1 MLHLQCNGL
10 LHSDICG
17 SILACNSPQLF
28 AAYRVLRRLP
38 MPRHPPCALISLTVS
53 ILRIELRVASQ
64 LILIFWI
71 FLILESNGS
80 ELCLSHYE
88 KFYFV
93 VFLPRCFTCVRYYT
107 FFLIALLLLYSVFK
121 MLLTTFR
128 LPWWAQVD
136 SNHRPHAYQACAL
149 TTWAMRPFSR
159 IAHGSLVHSLFPLG
173 GDEED
178 RTPDPLLAKQV
189 LSQLSYTPI

>member
-28 AAYRVLRRLP
+28 AAYRVLHRLP

-64 LILIFWI
+64 L

-121 MLLTTFR
+121 MLLTVY
-128 LPWWAQVD
+128 L
-136 SNHRPHAYQACAL
+136 NC
-149 TTWAMRPFSR
+149 
-159 IAHGSLVHSLFPLG
+159 LG
-173 GDEED
+173 GHKWT
-178 RTPDPLLAKQV
+178 RTTDLTLIRRA
-189 LSQLSYTPI
+189 L

>member
-38 MPRHPPCALISLTVS
+38 MPRHPPCALISLTIS
-53 ILRIELRVASQ
+53 IPTELNYVFLRNTFDSANQISSCFATLAAFKILLRIFPAA
-64 LILIFWI
+64 LILK
-71 FLILESNGS
+71 SNGS

-149 TTWAMRPFSR
+149 TT
-159 IAHGSLVHSLFPLG
+159 
-173 GDEED
+173 
-178 RTPDPLLAKQV
+178 
-189 LSQLSYTPI
+189 

>member
-1 MLHLQCNGL
+1 MKTINNT
-10 LHSDICG
+10 
-17 SILACNSPQLF
+17 SITSTTSTSAISM
-28 AAYRVLRRLP
+28 AKASSAIS
-38 MPRHPPCALISLTVS
+38 MATTTPCALISLTVS

-64 LILIFWI
+64 L

-149 TTWAMRPFSR
+149 TT
-159 IAHGSLVHSLFPLG
+159 
-173 GDEED
+173 
-178 RTPDPLLAKQV
+178 
-189 LSQLSYTPI
+189 